1 MAKGAG
7 EVEGRRK
14 ILDTRHK
21 ILDFRQK
28 IKDKRKEFI
37 EQDAFDFRT
46 EYYQL
51 SIINYPF
58 QLFVIHQLLLIH
70 NFFFLAK

>member
-7 EVEGRRK
+7 EVRVDERFK
-14 ILDTRHK
+14 TQ
-21 ILDFRQK
+21 DFRQK
-28 IKDKRKEFI
+28 IKDKRGEFTGYG
-37 EQDAFDFRT
+37 AFDFRA

-58 QLFVIHQLLLIH
+58 QLFIIHQLLLIH

>member
-1 MAKGAG
+1 M
-7 EVEGRRK
+7 
-14 ILDTRHK
+14 IDL
-21 ILDFRQK
+21 RQK
-28 IKDKRKEFI
+28 IKDKKGELL
-37 EQDAFDFRT
+37 EQGEFDFRA

-58 QLFVIHQLLLIH
+58 QLFIIHQLPFIY

>member
-1 MAKGAG
+1 MGDFRHKTQ
-7 EVEGRRK
+7 
-14 ILDTRHK
+14 DFRHK
-21 ILDFRQK
+21 IKDESLENRVYDFR
-28 IKDKRKEFI
+28 
-37 EQDAFDFRT
+37 A

-58 QLFVIHQLLLIH
+58 QLFIIHQLLLIH

>member
-7 EVEGRRK
+7 EVRVDERFK
-14 ILDTRHK
+14 TQ
-21 ILDFRQK
+21 DFRQK

-37 EQDAFDFRT
+37 EQDAFDFRA

-58 QLFVIHQLLLIH
+58 QLFIIHQLPFIY
-70 NFFFLAK
+70 NFFFFTK